1 MHSQEIVDKAFYL
14 MLEGLN
20 ASQIARRIDVP
31 RSTVRDWVNGYVPRV
46 SGRSGRLAE
55 FELRPEKLPPAYV
68 YLLGLYL
75 GVGHIAINQ
84 RGLPRLRVFLDRRY
98 PGIVSECAAAMAEIR
113 PRSRVHRLNRRHSG
127 DVIVSSYSKAWTELF
142 PQHGPGMKHRR
153 DVSLKPWQDE
163 LAASRPEL
171 LLRGLIQSD
180 GCRFINPGRRWRCPR
195 YTFSNRS
202 DDILAI
208 FKTACDRLG
217 LHWTTA
223 PYTIYVSRKAD
234 VARMD
239 EFIGPKA

>member
-1 MHSQEIVDKAFYL
+1 MRRKSL
-14 MLEGLN
+14 G
-20 ASQIARRIDVP
+20 RIDVP

-46 SGRSGRLAE
+46 SGRSGTAGGVRASPGE
-55 FELRPEKLPPAYV
+55 APTGVRLPPRSVSGRRSYRHQPARPAATAS
-68 YLLGLYL
+68 L
-75 GVGHIAINQ
+75 
-84 RGLPRLRVFLDRRY
+84 LDRRY
-98 PGIVSECAAAMAEIR
+98 PGIVGECAAAMAEIR
-113 PRSRVHRLNRRHSG
+113 PRSRVHRLNRRPSD
-127 DVIVSSYSKAWTELF
+127 DVIVSSYSKAWTALF

-180 GCRFINPGRRWRCPR
+180 GCRFINTGRRWRCPR

>member
-1 MHSQEIVDKAFYL
+1 MRRKSLAGSMSRGPRFETGSTDMCRACLPGRDGWRSSSF
-14 MLEGLN
+14 
-20 ASQIARRIDVP
+20 ARRNC
-31 RSTVRDWVNGYVPRV
+31 RRRTSTCSVCIWATVISPSTSEACR
-46 SGRSGRLAE
+46 
-55 FELRPEKLPPAYV
+55 
-68 YLLGLYL
+68 
-75 GVGHIAINQ
+75 
-84 RGLPRLRVFLDRRY
+84 RLRIFLDRRY
-98 PGIVSECAAAMAEIR
+98 PGIVGECAAAMAEVR

-127 DVIVSSYSKAWTELF
+127 DVIVSSYSKAWTALF

-217 LHWTTA
+217 LHWTTGRTRSTSHA
-223 PYTIYVSRKAD
+223 SQTSPGWTSSSGRRRELGLVPCDAGTRRYRLGD
-234 VARMD
+234 
-239 EFIGPKA
+239 